1 MAASRGRCARPLDVS
16 RRSLIALLALVAASL
31 IALAAVARDRQR
43 DGPSPIVQRQE
54 GPFRAGP
61 LPQGLDRKPAP
72 GFRLADARGGTLDS
86 RALRGRPYVLT
97 FLFTDCRDVCPLIG
111 REIGE
116 ALRLLGP
123 QANEVAAV
131 AVTVD
136 PEGDTRRAVRAWL
149 RKQRLPDNF
158 HYLIGS
164 RGQLKPVWRAYFA
177 APQPPGTE
185 VSRHTASIWVIG
197 ARGRLRAKFSGGIP
211 VRPRDIAHDL
221 RLLVREARSSAE
233 GTES

>member
-1 MAASRGRCARPLDVS
+1 VS
-16 RRSLIALLALVAASL
+16 RRSLIALLALVVASL
-31 IALAAVARDRQR
+31 IALAALARDRQG
-43 DGPSPIVQRQE
+43 DEPTVIVEGRE

-61 LPQGLDRKPAP
+61 LPDGLDRKPAP
-72 GFRLADARGGTLDS
+72 DFRLADARGGTLDG
-86 RALRGRPYVLT
+86 RALRGRPYLLT

-123 QANEVAAV
+123 QANAVAAV

-136 PEGDTRRAVRAWL
+136 PEGDTRPAVRTWL

-164 RGQLKPVWRAYFA
+164 RRRLQPVWRAYFA
-177 APQPPGTE
+177 APQPRGTE
-185 VSRHTASIWVIG
+185 ESRHTASIWVID
-197 ARGRLRAKFSGGIP
+197 ASGRLRAKFSGGIP

-221 RLLVREARSSAE
+221 RLLVRESRSPR
-233 GTES
+233 GTRGSRE

>member
-1 MAASRGRCARPLDVS
+1 VS
-16 RRSLIALLALVAASL
+16 RRSLTALLALVVVSL
-31 IALAAVARDRQR
+31 IGLVALVRDRQGDR
-43 DGPSPIVQRQE
+43 PTAIVGRQE

-61 LPQGLDRKPAP
+61 LPDGLDRKPAP
-72 GFRLADARGGTLDS
+72 GFRLADARGGRLDS
-86 RALRGRPYVLT
+86 RSLRGRPYLLT

-123 QANEVAAV
+123 RAAEVAAV

-136 PEGDTRRAVRAWL
+136 PEGDTPRVVRAWL
-149 RKQRLPDNF
+149 RKHSLPANF
-158 HYLIGS
+158 HYLVGS
-164 RGQLKPVWRAYFA
+164 RRRLEPVWRAYFA

-185 VSRHTASIWVIG
+185 ESRHTASIWVID

-211 VRPRDIAHDL
+211 VSPADIAHDL
-221 RLLVREARSSAE
+221 RLLVRESLSSKDAVRS
-233 GTES
+233 